1 MTGNLEPPQMKPLL
15 DTILFLAWVSVYLTA
30 VFWVGRYR
38 RARAQALGLTWRSDY
53 RADKDIGLWL
63 MVFVLGL
70 LLFFA
75 AYLVTSVIGQFS

>member
-1 MTGNLEPPQMKPLL
+1 MKPLL

-75 AYLVTSVIGQFS
+75 AYLVTSVIGQFPRS